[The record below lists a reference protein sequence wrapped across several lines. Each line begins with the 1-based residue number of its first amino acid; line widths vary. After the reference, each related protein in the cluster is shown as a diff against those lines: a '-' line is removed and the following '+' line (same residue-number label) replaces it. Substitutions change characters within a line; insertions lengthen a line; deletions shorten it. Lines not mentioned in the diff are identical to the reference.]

1 LCELCLSIGSGIACD
16 YNERRLFGTVHLLP
30 AAVESLTEES
40 RVSSPSSEI
49 SPSQIAHDTRLQLLE
64 RWLESVFGD
73 RQFTIAVASADA
85 SFRRYFRISRRG
97 ETLIAMDAPPDKEDM
112 APYVRIAGMLV
123 DVGVNAPRVL
133 HQNAAQGFLLNSDLG
148 TRTYLNEL
156 ADRTRADALYGDAM
170 SALVAI
176 QSKGNRHA
184 RTLPPYDTA
193 VLQREMALFPEWFCA
208 RHLGLELNASETR
221 GLQEMFDVLI
231 AEALRQPTVFVH
243 RDYHSRNLMLGDG
256 ARFGANP
263 GILDFQ
269 DALYGPVTYDLVSLL
284 RDCYISWPIERV
296 HRWVNQFRDEA
307 AAAGVGVGA
316 NPQQFLRW
324 FDFMGVQRHLKV
336 LGIFARLWHRDGKS
350 GYLKDLPLTL
360 RYVRDVVNV
369 YPELAPL
376 RRLIDDRIVDAFE
389 RAQANAPGRPS

>member
-1 LCELCLSIGSGIACD
+1 MSDACLAPLILRSLRS
-16 YNERRLFGTVHLLP
+16 NPLP
-30 AAVESLTEES
+30 KSS

-49 SPSQIAHDTRLQLLE
+49 SPTQIASDSRLQLLD
-64 RWLESVFGD
+64 RWLERLFGD
-73 RQFTIAVASADA
+73 RDFSIAVASADA

-133 HQNAAQGFLLNSDLG
+133 HQDATQGFLLNSDLG

-156 ADRTRADALYGDAM
+156 ADRTRAGALYGDAM

-176 QSKGNRHA
+176 QSKGERHA
-184 RTLPPYDTA
+184 RTLPPYDAA
-193 VLQREMALFPEWFCA
+193 VLQREMALFPEWFCT
-208 RHLGLELNASETR
+208 RHLGLELNATEQRT
-221 GLQEMFDVLI
+221 LQQMFDVLI
-231 AEALRQPTVFVH
+231 AEALRQPRVFVH

-284 RDCYISWPIERV
+284 RDCYISWPIEQV
-296 HRWVNQFRDEA
+296 HGWVAQFRDQVG
-307 AAAGVGVGA
+307 AAGVGVGGS
-316 NPQQFLRW
+316 PQEFLRW

-376 RRLIDDRIVDAFE
+376 RRLIDERVLDAFE
-389 RAQANAPGRPS
+389 RAQASSLGLKS